1 MWRGQGGEGG
11 GEVAKSD
18 GERGREKC
26 GGGREEGRGGGVG
39 KSEGER
45 ESGREKKGLTG
56 GEEGS
61 EGEGMR

>member
-1 MWRGQGGEGG
+1 MEKEGG
-11 GEVAKSD
+11 
-18 GERGREKC
+18 EKC